1 MSNMDGAKL
10 HSLSKYGAIL
20 SLLGTAAAI
29 LAYAVNDPNSIVG
42 LFLGWAG
49 PFGVFLF
56 GGLYLFNTSSYNVV
70 GEELL
75 RGIAWYFGSLM
86 AWSVIVTQTS
96 ALSATPL
103 TVFGLPALTALGITL
118 VMVGTR
124 YVTGSDL
131 KVQTEGGQLLMMITG
146 GIAFGFLALYLSLSE
161 AAGWWVFGLYLV
173 SIPVGLVL
181 RRIMKKRYP
190 TALGVN

>member
-10 HSLSKYGAIL
+10 QTLSKYGAVL
-20 SLLGTAAAI
+20 SVIGTCIAV
-29 LAYAVNDPNSIVG
+29 LAYAVNGPNSIVG
-42 LFLGWAG
+42 LFFGWAG

-56 GGLYLFNTSSYNVV
+56 GGLYLFNTSSYNVL

-75 RGIAWYFGSLM
+75 RGNAWYFGSLM

-118 VMVGTR
+118 VMAGTR
-124 YVTGSDL
+124 YLTGSDL
-131 KVQTEGGQLLMMITG
+131 KVQTEGGQLLVMITG

-181 RRIMKKRYP
+181 RRITKKRSP
-190 TALGVN
+190 SALGVN